1 MGVDNG
7 STRVSFTALHAFNP
21 KSKAMIQ
28 PGDELFKVF
37 LLARREDACP
47 EVARPS
53 FRKNLGLVGSC
64 WIWSWSLGFRFV
76 VPGFRIWCG
85 VNPRKEDTPG
95 SSRGVRGS
103 WGTLLWG
110 PYNKDPT
117 I

>member
-1 MGVDNG
+1 M
-7 STRVSFTALHAFNP
+7 
-21 KSKAMIQ
+21 
-28 PGDELFKVF
+28 
-37 LLARREDACP
+37 
-47 EVARPS
+47 
-53 FRKNLGLVGSC
+53 
-64 WIWSWSLGFRFV
+64 

>member
-47 EVARPS
+47 EVARPQLQEKFGACRFMLDLELE
-53 FRKNLGLVGSC
+53 FRVQVCGS
-64 WIWSWSLGFRFV
+64 RV
-76 VPGFRIWCG
+76 
-85 VNPRKEDTPG
+85 
-95 SSRGVRGS
+95 
-103 WGTLLWG
+103 
-110 PYNKDPT
+110 
-117 I
+117 